1 MTAEVTPRRQHS
13 PLRQAQAAATRL
25 RIIQAAHDEFE
36 ARGYEGTRIEDI
48 AARAGVAV
56 PTVYKAFT
64 NKRNLLTAAVATAMT
79 GGPDEPVDRQAWWQ
93 EQLDAPTAERQLQLI
108 ARNAR
113 RLNDRAAPLLELVRA
128 TAAHD
133 YQIAT
138 LWQDINNDRLA
149 RARTSAQRLAAKATL
164 RTSVPDAAHT
174 LWALTVPELYVLHI
188 KESGRRPETYQHW
201 LADVLI
207 AVLIAR

>member
-1 MTAEVTPRRQHS
+1 M
-13 PLRQAQAAATRL
+13 
-25 RIIQAAHDEFE
+25 
-36 ARGYEGTRIEDI
+36 
-48 AARAGVAV
+48 

-113 RLNDRAAPLLELVRA
+113 RLNDRAAPLLELAGA
-128 TAAHD
+128 TAARD
-133 YQIAT
+133 REIAT
-138 LWQDINNDRLA
+138 LWHDINNERLA
-149 RARTSAQRLAAKATL
+149 RSRASAQRLAAKTTL

-174 LWALTVPELYVLHI
+174 VGTDRTRAL
-188 KESGRRPETYQHW
+188 RPPRQR
-201 LADVLI
+201 I
-207 AVLIAR
+207 GP